1 MDRGEIRHFSWRTN
15 RLGERNCSRRGGD
28 KRRCSRLGN
37 DWRSC
42 ESDGRLNCQ
51 VNTISTHTS
60 LVAAG
65 RSWLASALP
74 RRLALGAVAGAGASA
89 ISMLVAFATV
99 PLALNYLGSE
109 RYGLWM
115 AASSLV
121 LLLGTFAD
129 GGIVYSLITASAV
142 ANARG
147 GAAAVREIVGSAW
160 AVLVPIAGAIIL
172 VTVALVPLV
181 PWQWVFSLS
190 NAGLAREA
198 ADVVRVVIIGL
209 ALSFL
214 VNVALKVRTGLQEI
228 AAVRAWEGAAAL
240 AALPAL
246 LLAIQLET
254 SMAWLVAAIVG
265 APLLVKGLTSILF
278 FRDRP
283 QMRPGREDIGFK
295 HARYI
300 LGAGSAFFIIQ
311 LSQAVAI
318 QSDQVLI
325 ANLIG
330 IEQVVAYSVMQ
341 RLFSIP
347 YILANF
353 VFAAQWPAFS
363 DAAARGD
370 LVWIRRS
377 FLRVLAMS
385 LAVAVI
391 LTLGLALMHRPL
403 LSIWGVAGAVR
414 PGMTLVAGMAV
425 YAVLAVIV
433 GACSTLLIS
442 LDMRRPQI
450 WISLAMMVVNLTLS
464 IILIREIG
472 SAGAV
477 WGTAISYLV
486 CMVVPYAVIILRL
499 FREFAPPQGAALAGH
514 AESKSLS
521 EAEMR

>member
-1 MDRGEIRHFSWRTN
+1 
-15 RLGERNCSRRGGD
+15 
-28 KRRCSRLGN
+28 
-37 DWRSC
+37 
-42 ESDGRLNCQ
+42 
-51 VNTISTHTS
+51 
-60 LVAAG
+60 
-65 RSWLASALP
+65 
-74 RRLALGAVAGAGASA
+74 
-89 ISMLVAFATV
+89 MLVAFATV
-99 PLALNYLGSE
+99 PLALNYLGPE

-121 LLLGTFAD
+121 LVFGVFAD
-129 GGIVYSLITASAV
+129 GGVIYSLITASAV

-147 GAAAVREIVGSAW
+147 GAAAVREIIGSAW
-160 AVLVPIAGAIIL
+160 AILVPIAGAMIL
-172 VTVALVPLV
+172 GTVALVPLV
-181 PWQWVFSLS
+181 PWQRVFGLS
-190 NAGLAREA
+190 DAGLAREA
-198 ADVVRVVIIGL
+198 THVVQVVIIGL

-228 AAVRAWEGAAAL
+228 AAVRAWEGAVAL

-246 LLAIQLET
+246 LLVIQLKT

-265 APLLVKGLTSILF
+265 APLLVKALASVLF

-283 QMRPGREDIGFK
+283 QMRPGREDIGFR

-300 LGAGSAFFIIQ
+300 LGAGSVFFIIQ

-330 IEQVVAYSVMQ
+330 IEEVAAYSVMQ

-353 VFAAQWPAFS
+353 VFAAQWPGFS

-370 LVWIRRS
+370 LAWIRRS
-377 FLRVLAMS
+377 FLRVLAVS
-385 LAVAVI
+385 LAAAVI

-403 LSIWGVAGAVR
+403 LLIWGVAGAVQ
-414 PGMTLVAGMAV
+414 PDMALVAGTAV
-425 YAVLAVIV
+425 YAVLGVIV
-433 GACSTLLIS
+433 GACATLLVS
-442 LDMRRPQI
+442 LDMRRPQVG
-450 WISLAMMVVNLTLS
+450 ISLAMMVVNLPLS

-472 SAGAV
+472 SAGAI

-499 FREFAPPQGAALAGH
+499 FREFAPPQGAALAGN
-514 AESKSLS
+514 AESKRLS